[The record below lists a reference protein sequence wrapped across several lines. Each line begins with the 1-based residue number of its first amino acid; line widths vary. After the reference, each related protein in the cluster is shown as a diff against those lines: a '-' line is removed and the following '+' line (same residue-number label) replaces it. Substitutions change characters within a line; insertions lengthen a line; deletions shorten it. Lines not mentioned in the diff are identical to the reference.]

1 MAISHISTSIDGL
14 LNQSTSLIGRLLNMD
29 GKVARAKVLELKE
42 KGHKYIPSENCKNF
56 DPLTGCFCDKVKMT
70 EKEAK
75 RLTAIRNGFK
85 NWALVVSEAATG
97 EYLRLE
103 KEMIDLYKNGDTK
116 GTKGTEVLR
125 ASQRQLE

>member
-1 MAISHISTSIDGL
+1 MAISHVSTSIDGL

-56 DPLTGCFCDKVKMT
+56 DPQTGCCCDKEVKMT

-85 NWALVVSEAATG
+85 NWDLVISEATTG
-97 EYLRLE
+97 EYLKLE
-103 KEMIDLYKNGDTK
+103 KEMIELYKNGDTK
-116 GTKGTEVLR
+116 GTEVLR
-125 ASQRQLE
+125 TSQRELE